1 MPLSKDE
8 TQGVG
13 RIPSGLFIVCARND
27 DGIDG
32 YLASFIQQVSF
43 DPLLLALAV
52 KPGRPA
58 YDMIKSGAPF
68 SINIVGDHETAYL
81 KHFWSGYDPA
91 KNPFAEIDH
100 TLEDDGTV
108 TLDGAQ
114 SVIQAKLHSVAQPG
128 DHEVVFAQVLGSR
141 VLAPDAKPK
150 THLRKSGLD
159 Y

>member
-1 MPLSKDE
+1 MSLTKE
-8 TQGVG
+8 QTQGVG
-13 RIPSGLFIVCARND
+13 RIPSGLFIVCAR
-27 DGIDG
+27 DGETVDG

-43 DPLLLALAV
+43 EPLLLALAV

-58 YDMIKSGAPF
+58 YDMIAGGAPF
-68 SINIVGDHETAYL
+68 SINVVGDHDTSYL
-81 KHFWSGYDPA
+81 KHFWSGYDPQ

-114 SVIQAKLHSVAQPG
+114 AVITARRVSGVKPG
-128 DHEVVFAQVLGSR
+128 DHEVIFAEVLGSR
-141 VLAPDAKPK
+141 VLAPDARPK
-150 THLRKSGLD
+150 VHLRKSGLD